1 MAAANLPGLCVYAKS
16 EEVETTTITRPRN
29 QVRTLTPSVEGFA
42 AATSGLDN
50 ALGAISL
57 EVEEA
62 LAADPTFPP
71 HNFAEFL
78 TGR

>member
-1 MAAANLPGLCVYAKS
+1 MAAANLPCLSVYAKS
-16 EEVETTTITRPRN
+16 EEVEITTITRPGI
-29 QVRTLTPSVEGFA
+29 QVRTLTLSAEGFA

-50 ALGAISL
+50 TLGTISL

-62 LAADPTFPP
+62 LATDPSFPS